1 MVYNRAETG
10 RRDPDALA
18 ETGRRDPDARNGSED
33 GIAQVRARA
42 RANEKTLTDPIV
54 RISVAFS
61 WMRKERKLIIASI
74 VACLIGFSVY
84 VQLTTNDP
92 GPFNGAELHHM
103 SNLPLAPGPATSR
116 VDLGSPNANEDA
128 AFTQLQKDA
137 AKLPTPDLVD
147 GK

>member
-1 MVYNRAETG
+1 MEYRV
-10 RRDPDALA
+10 
-18 ETGRRDPDARNGSED
+18 
-33 GIAQVRARA
+33 
-42 RANEKTLTDPIV
+42 TDPV
-54 RISVAFS
+54 MRISVALA
-61 WMRKERKLIIASI
+61 WMRKERKLLVAVI
-74 VACLIGFSVY
+74 VACLIGLSVY